1 MRLFTNNPSLNWDSD
16 KIGILYK
23 KSKKSLWRHI
33 DFEHLAFRIRK
44 EYYKKTGKAWK
55 RAYLLNGPLGTGKST
70 MTAAM
75 ISNSRLWSIAAM
87 QNNLELRKPLTAT
100 SSKFSIVIKD
110 IDYSVDLTCKRRKTK
125 TGLFS
130 KKDGKK
136 GQEDLNQSRVT
147 LSGILNFIDGI

>member
-1 MRLFTNNPSLNWDSD
+1 MTLTLVAATVSRTGLV
-16 KIGILYK
+16 
-23 KSKKSLWRHI
+23 SK
-33 DFEHLAFRIRK
+33 
-44 EYYKKTGKAWK
+44 
-55 RAYLLNGPLGTGKST
+55 
-70 MTAAM
+70 

-87 QNNLELRKPLTAT
+87 QNNLELRKALTAT

-125 TGLFS
+125 TDLFS
-130 KKDGKK
+130 KKDGEK

>member
-1 MRLFTNNPSLNWDSD
+1 MRLFTNNPSLNWDSV
-16 KIGILYK
+16 K
-23 KSKKSLWRHI
+23 KNKKSLWRHI
-33 DFEHLAFRIRK
+33 DFEHPESFQTLK

-87 QNNLELRKPLTAT
+87 QNNLELRKALTAT

-125 TGLFS
+125 TDLFS
-130 KKDGKK
+130 KKDGEK